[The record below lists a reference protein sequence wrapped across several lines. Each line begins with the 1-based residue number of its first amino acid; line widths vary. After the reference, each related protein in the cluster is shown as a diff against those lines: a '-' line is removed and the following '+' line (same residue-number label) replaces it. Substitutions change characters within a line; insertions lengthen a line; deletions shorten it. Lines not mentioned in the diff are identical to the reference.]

1 MIPSSPILRHLL
13 RLGLV
18 LAVVPFV
25 ALMAFNHPFFD
36 DYRTAYW
43 THEHGLWG
51 MQKWFYLTWSGRFT
65 STFFMTVLN
74 PVTYGWLEGVRLVSL
89 LVFGMQWASL
99 AFLLR
104 TVFHIVLRIEFAWST
119 AHWATALLL
128 ALFCNA
134 TAAPFSFLY
143 WLCGVVVYQLTLS
156 SLLTFAALALRAGW
170 GPAAAQWRSAGWA
183 CGPLVLAVAG
193 NELTMLQAVPVLAL
207 LGYALPTAARP
218 KWWLW
223 LAVAGATAAAAVLA
237 PGNWLRVAATA
248 PPTDPL
254 HAYRWLVLLPR
265 TAYSMVLFLAQ
276 PLNALSLLAAAA
288 AGLWLGFQSS
298 SSTTAAAVAS
308 WPRRHWWA
316 LLLAFGAMNTV
327 GFLLFRYV
335 LVGPPL
341 HRGRN
346 EMLLL
351 MLITVLALAWLVAL
365 LPGVARWA
373 PRLRRFAPALALLVA
388 GLFAVGNVPVAWR
401 ELATAAAPFDAQ
413 MQARYALLR
422 EAQRTGQPTV
432 TLPPLRLPTARI
444 LMPLRQFTP
453 PRNLEFDIDLT
464 TGCDGNIN
472 DVTERYFHVPNVCCD
487 PSAPDLVPRR

>member
-1 MIPSSPILRHLL
+1 MLTSSRILRLLL

-18 LAVVPFV
+18 LALAPFA

-51 MQKWFYLTWSGRFT
+51 MQQWFYLTWSGRFT

-74 PVTYGWLEGVRLVSL
+74 PVTYGWLEGVRPAVF
-89 LVFGMQWASL
+89 LVFGLQWASI

-104 TVFHIVLRIEFAWST
+104 TIFQTVLRANFAWS
-119 AHWATALLL
+119 AGHWATALLL

-143 WLCGVVVYQLTLS
+143 WFCGVVVYQLTLL

-170 GPAAAQWRSAGWA
+170 GPAASQWRCAGWA
-183 CGPLVLAVAG
+183 CAPLVLAVAG

-207 LGYALPTAARP
+207 LGYALPRAARP

-254 HAYRWLVLLPR
+254 HAYRWLVLGPR
-265 TAYSMVLFLAQ
+265 TAYSMALFLMQ
-276 PLNALSLLAAAA
+276 PLNALSLVAAAA
-288 AGLWLGFQSS
+288 AGLWLGFGSATS
-298 SSTTAAAVAS
+298 ATARLVAG
-308 WPRRHWWA
+308 WPRRHWGA
-316 LLLAFGAMNTV
+316 LLLAFGALHTV

-341 HRGRN
+341 HRARN
-346 EMLLL
+346 EILLL
-351 MLITVLALAWLVAL
+351 MLVTVLALAWLVAQ
-365 LPGVARWA
+365 LPAVAQLA
-373 PRLRRFAPALALLVA
+373 PRFRRFAPALVALA
-388 GLFAVGNVPVAWR
+388 GLFVVGNVPVAWR
-401 ELATAAAPFDAQ
+401 ELVTAAAPFDAQ
-413 MQARYALLR
+413 MQARYSLLR
-422 EAQRTGQPTV
+422 AGAGRGQHTV
-432 TLPPLRLPTARI
+432 TLPPLRLPTARL

-464 TGCDGNIN
+464 PGCDGNIN

-487 PSAPDLVPRR
+487 PQAPDIVVRH

>member
-1 MIPSSPILRHLL
+1 MNRTYPISRFLL

-18 LAVVPFV
+18 LALAPFV

-36 DYRTAYW
+36 DFRTAYW
-43 THEHGLWG
+43 THEHGAWG
-51 MQKWFYLTWSGRFT
+51 MQRWFYLTWSGRFT

-74 PVTYGWLEGVRLVSL
+74 PVTYGWLEGVRPA
-89 LVFGMQWASL
+89 VFLIFGLQWASI

-104 TVFHIVLRIEFAWST
+104 TVFHTVLRASFTWGT
-119 AHWATALLL
+119 AHWTTALLL
-128 ALFCNA
+128 AVFCNA

-143 WLCGVVVYQLTLS
+143 WFCGVVVYQLTLL

-170 GPAAAQWRSAGWA
+170 GPAPAQWRSAGWA
-183 CGPLVLAVAG
+183 CVPLVLAVAG

-207 LGYALPTAARP
+207 LGYALPRAARP

-254 HAYRWLVLLPR
+254 HAYRWLVLGPR
-265 TAYSMVLFLAQ
+265 TAYTMALFLLQ
-276 PLNALSLLAAAA
+276 PLNALSLLAAVA
-288 AGLWLGFQSS
+288 AGLWLGLRSGASALSQRV
-298 SSTTAAAVAS
+298 AA

-316 LLLAFGAMNTV
+316 LLLAFGALHTAGV
-327 GFLLFRYV
+327 LLFRLV

-341 HRGRN
+341 HRARN

-351 MLITVLALAWLVAL
+351 LLVTALALAWLVAQH
-365 LPGVARWA
+365 PAVAQRA
-373 PRLRRFAPALALLVA
+373 RRLRRYAPALGLLA
-388 GLFAVGNVPVAWR
+388 GLFVVGNVPVAWR

-413 MQARYALLR
+413 MQTRYTLLR
-422 EAQRTGQPTV
+422 QAARAGQPTV
-432 TLPPLRLPTARI
+432 TLPPLRLPTARL

-487 PSAPDLVPRR
+487 PQAPSIVPR